1 MAPRGRRAPETEPWG
16 DSKRGSSRV
25 LGPALRMMGGII
37 SPEQKISDPQEKIP
51 PSPNHKTGS
60 GRIKQEPWL
69 VPHLP
74 VPASCPRRLQSQGPR
89 VGLGAAP
96 AWGWALLS
104 PPALMP
110 SSSGR
115 QPDRTSQPQRKKKA
129 GLPPETH
136 SEERERTHL
145 QAKGYNL
152 KGEVGKSEIH
162 KNNQN
167 NRRQRWYRLVPATQ
181 GPLALLN
188 HQQQYSLGNSVPLT
202 GV

>member
-51 PSPNHKTGS
+51 PSPNHKMGS
-60 GRIKQEPWL
+60 GRIKPELWL
-69 VPHLP
+69 VPHLL
-74 VPASCPRRLQSQGPR
+74 VPASCPRRLQPQGRR
-89 VGLGAAP
+89 VGPGAAP

-104 PPALMP
+104 RPALMA
-110 SSSGR
+110 SSSGW
-115 QPDRTSQPQRKKKA
+115 QPDRTSQPQRKKKSRVA
-129 GLPPETH
+129 SRNSLRR
-136 SEERERTHL
+136 RERTHL

-152 KGEVGKSEIH
+152 KGEVGKREIN

-167 NRRQRWYRLVPATQ
+167 NCRQRCYRLVPATQ

-188 HQQQYSLGNSVPLT
+188 HQQYSLGNSAPLT
-202 GV
+202 DV